1 MCAFATSME
10 VGLNSTSGRV
20 GSEGD
25 GERKKGVRGSGSGG
39 DVIWRLEVKDKSAR
53 QIMGV

>member
-10 VGLNSTSGRV
+10 VGLNSTSGRA

-25 GERKKGVRGSGSGG
+25 GEREKGVRGSG

-53 QIMGV
+53 QIMGG